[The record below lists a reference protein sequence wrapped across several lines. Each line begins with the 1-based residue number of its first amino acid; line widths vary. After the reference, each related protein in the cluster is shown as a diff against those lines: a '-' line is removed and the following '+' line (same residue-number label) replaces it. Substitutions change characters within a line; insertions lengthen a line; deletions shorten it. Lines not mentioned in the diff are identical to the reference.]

1 MGLGNFESRLERM
14 VDGVFSR
21 MFRSGVRPVE
31 LGRRLVREMDLKRS
45 VGVRG
50 RTVTPNHFVIR
61 VSTTDHEQLATMQE
75 SLLRELRDAA
85 RAHARDEAYGFVGP
99 VVVELVADASLHTG
113 LFAIDARLREPE
125 GGRPLGVLELP
136 TGQRV
141 VLGDFV
147 VTVGRMPECTITL
160 HDANVSR
167 NHAEIRPS
175 DSGYVVVDLGSTN
188 GTKVNG
194 QRITERELYDGDA
207 VTFGATT
214 ITFVA
219 S

>member
-14 VDGVFSR
+14 VEGVFSR
-21 MFRSGVRPVE
+21 VFRSGVRPVE
-31 LGRRLVREMDLKRS
+31 LGRRMVREMDLKRS
-45 VGVRG
+45 IGVRG
-50 RTVTPNHFVIR
+50 KTVAPNHFVFR
-61 VSTTDHEQLATMQE
+61 VSEYDYAQLDPMHE
-75 SLLRELRDAA
+75 SLARELRDAA
-85 RAHARDEAYGFVGP
+85 REHARDESYGFVGP
-99 VVVELVADASLHTG
+99 VTVELQVDPSLHTG
-113 LFAIDARLREPE
+113 TFAVTARMVEPE

-141 VLGDFV
+141 VLGDFI

-160 HDANVSR
+160 NDANVSR

-175 DSGYVVVDLGSTN
+175 DSGFVVIDLGSTN

-194 QRITERELYDGDA
+194 QRVVERELHDGDT

-214 ITFVA
+214 LTYV
-219 S
+219 SS